1 MIKFVDLYEMEQTR
15 ILITLLFLS
24 TSFISL
30 SGQKQKLD
38 ITGKVVDSL
47 NKPLINATIV
57 VVKKQD
63 SIMLNYGLTN
73 QEGKFK
79 ILNLDTGYLEVQV
92 NYLGFQQKKIPLYQ
106 TGLDKEKDL
115 GRIQLEKQSELL
127 DEIEVTASFIPVQ
140 MKDDTIEYNA
150 AAFKVEE
157 NAVVEGLL
165 KKLPGVEIDKEGN
178 IKLNGEVIN
187 QILVDGEEF
196 FGSNP
201 KLATQNLPADAI
213 AKIQVFD
220 KKSEMAAFS
229 GVDDGN
235 EQKAI
240 NLKLKEDRKKGFFGK
255 MAAGYGSRER
265 YSTNFNL
272 NRFSKGEKLSFIVR
286 LNNINQSGNGPGGF
300 NMGGVSD
307 GVNTAGNGGMNY
319 QKTISK
325 AVKFRGNYS
334 FNQSKSESD
343 RESTVQNFLT
353 DPFLEDR
360 LDSNKSRN
368 GRHRMNMQ
376 LDVKMDTAHNI
387 RFRLD
392 GDIGERESSSASD
405 NRISNLENEL
415 LSSSNN
421 VNGTKSNS
429 AGWGADL
436 LYRRK
441 FTKPGRT
448 FSASVDLS
456 GSENESTRRTISL
469 NEFYLNVQN
478 QDDLDSIW
486 QYQLNGDDQFGLN
499 IRSTFS
505 ESISKKQFLS
515 ITYAHRNTQNNNF
528 RSVFELLSP
537 VELLLGNELTE
548 LSNAYDRKYRYDQ
561 GKLTYRLNLEKIR
574 FSTSLSAQKSKLIG
588 RITSDGSIIE
598 KSFVNFLPEGSLRWQ
613 FHQSKSL
620 KLNYSTS
627 VREPSLRQLQPFVD
641 NSNPLRVYAG
651 NPDLRPSYRHRLN
664 LSYNSFQAFS
674 KTHLFARINGVM
686 TNNPI
691 VNSKTIDSL
700 FAQYSTPVNVD
711 QSMNLYGN
719 ITWGKT
725 FQSTN
730 MRMNIGPNGS
740 WSKSPVF
747 VNGVQDTR
755 YNLSTGVRITFQKS
769 GEGNLDYGIRWS
781 LNNTESTYEIDKLS
795 KRSYANQSWNGNIG
809 LKFLNKWR
817 FESTMNYSIYGGD
830 AFDEQQKIAIWNA
843 HLSTKLLPNDRL
855 ELKVTLFDILN
866 QNQGVNRSSDLNSI
880 TEERVNALSRYF
892 MATATWS
899 LTKMGR

>member
-1 MIKFVDLYEMEQTR
+1 MPGLKYIFASFF
-15 ILITLLFLS
+15 LL
-24 TSFISL
+24 TTISGL
-30 SGQKQKLD
+30 TGQKQKLD
-38 ITGKVVDSL
+38 ISGTVVDSL
-47 NKPLINATIV
+47 NEPLINATII
-57 VVKKQD
+57 VVKQQD

-73 QEGKFK
+73 QDGKFRV
-79 ILNLDTGYLEVQV
+79 LNLDTGYLELQI
-92 NYLGFQQKKIPLYQ
+92 NYLGFLQKKIPLHQ
-106 TGLDKEKDL
+106 TGLEKAKDL
-115 GRIQLEKQSELL
+115 GIIQLEKQSELL
-127 DEIEVTASFIPVQ
+127 DEIEITASFIPVQ

-150 AAFKVEE
+150 AAFTVEE
-157 NAVVEGLL
+157 NAVVEELL
-165 KKLPGVEIDKEGN
+165 KKLPGVEVDKDGN
-178 IKLNGEVIN
+178 IKANGEDVN

-201 KLATQNLPADAI
+201 KLATKNLPADAI
-213 AKIQVFD
+213 AKVQVFD
-220 KKSEMAAFS
+220 KKSEMAVFS

-240 NLKLKEDRKKGFFGK
+240 NLKLKADRKKGFFGK
-255 MAAGYGSRER
+255 MAAGYGSRGR
-265 YSTNFNL
+265 FTTNFNL
-272 NRFSKGEKLSFIVR
+272 NHFSKGEKLSFIGR

-300 NMGGVSD
+300 PGGVNLGRSSE
-307 GVNTAGNGGMNY
+307 GVNTAGSGGMNY

-353 DPFLEDR
+353 EDPFIEDR
-360 LDSNKSRN
+360 FNSNVSKN
-368 GRHRMNMQ
+368 GRHRIDTQ
-376 LDVKMDTAHNI
+376 LDWKLDTSQNI
-387 RFRLD
+387 RLRMD
-392 GDIGERESSSASD
+392 GNFGDRESSNTSD
-405 NRISNLENEL
+405 NRISNFESEL
-415 LSSSNN
+415 LSTSNN
-421 VNGTKSNS
+421 VNDNNSNNI
-429 AGWGADL
+429 GWNADL

-441 FTKPGRT
+441 FRKPGRN
-448 FSASVDLS
+448 FSASFDLR
-456 GSENESTRRTISL
+456 GSDNESNQRTISL

-486 QYQLNGDDQFGLN
+486 QYQLNGDDQFRLN
-499 IRSTFS
+499 IRSTYS
-505 ESISKKQFLS
+505 EPISEKQFLS
-515 ITYAHRNTQNNNF
+515 ITYAHQSTQNDNF
-528 RSVFELLSP
+528 RSVYELLSP
-537 VELLLGNELTE
+537 DELLLGNELPE

-561 GKLTYRLNLEKIR
+561 GKLTYRLNHEKIR
-574 FSTSLSAQKSKLIG
+574 FSSSLSIQKSKLFG

-598 KSFVNFLPEGSLRWQ
+598 KSFLNILPEGSLRWQ

-620 KLNYSTS
+620 RLRYNSS

-651 NPDLRPSYRHRLN
+651 NPDLRPSFRHRLN

-674 KTHLFARINGVM
+674 MTHFLARVSGVI

-711 QSMNLYGN
+711 QSMNFSGN
-719 ITWGKT
+719 LTWGKT
-725 FQSTN
+725 FQAIN
-730 MRMNIGPNGS
+730 LRLNIGPNGS

-747 VNGVQDTR
+747 VNGLQDTR
-755 YNLSTGVRITFQKS
+755 YSLSTGVRITLQKV
-769 GEGNLDYGIRWS
+769 GEGNLNYGIRWNLS
-781 LNNTESTYEIDKLS
+781 NTESTYEIDQLS

-809 LKFLNKWR
+809 LKFLKNWR
-817 FESTMNYSIYGGD
+817 FESTLRYSIYGGD
-830 AFDEQQKIAIWNA
+830 AFEEQQRITIWNA
-843 HLSTKLLPNDRL
+843 HLSTKLLTNDRL
-855 ELKVTLFDILN
+855 QLKVTLFDILN